1 MPRLRIATSGRLRAA
16 SLLVCLLCMAAY
28 CTEALCSERSGR
40 LRAAGTGQRPAW
52 LFSGFETGL
61 GTLYPADLDI
71 VQRYVA
77 SMTLYRLAPA
87 EEGLKSSVLALD
99 WVGTDRLPEMFRLV
113 WSAPNRSLVAR
124 IGKGLFRI
132 SSGNYRANWF
142 NDLDCRLV
150 NWSGGETEAT
160 VSCADGK
167 ERRMLVPEPGC
178 SSSTMSNINA
188 YFRWAKKP
196 GSTLNRNCAELCG
209 NDHA

>member
-1 MPRLRIATSGRLRAA
+1 MPRLRIATSGQLRAA

-167 ERRMLVPEPGC
+167 ERRMLVPRTGLLVIDDEQYQRIFPMGEETGLNLEPELRG
-178 SSSTMSNINA
+178 
-188 YFRWAKKP
+188 
-196 GSTLNRNCAELCG
+196 TLRQ
-209 NDHA
+209 

>member
-1 MPRLRIATSGRLRAA
+1 MPRLHIATSGRLGAA
-16 SLLVCLLCMAAY
+16 SLLVCLLCVAAC

-40 LRAAGTGQRPAW
+40 LRAAGTGQSPAW
-52 LFSGFETGL
+52 LFRGSETGL
-61 GTLYPADLDI
+61 GTLYPTDLEI

-87 EEGLKSSVLALD
+87 EDGLKASVLALD

-113 WSAPNRSLVAR
+113 WSAPNRNLVAR

-150 NWSGGETEAT
+150 NWSNGEAGAT

-167 ERRMLVPEPGC
+167 DRRMLVPGTGVLVIDNEQYQRMFPMDEETGP
-178 SSSTMSNINA
+178 
-188 YFRWAKKP
+188 KP
-196 GSTLNRNCAELCG
+196 ELRGTLQQ
-209 NDHA
+209 